1 MKNSHYATTGIWSGF
16 GGCNANMGSRMSKM
30 KRGFAV
36 WGKAPKLIRLDYY
49 KTKQYN
55 YHCKFIVH
63 FRHLLSRLVY
73 ALEVAPSLANL
84 KKILQKTYLIFFI
97 SLSLIFSA
105 CAVKPIAQI
114 QTKEVLIPI
123 ACDLPMPKKPKE
135 DGSFESHKALGIYF
149 LEVES
154 TLKDCLGLN
163 KL

>member
-1 MKNSHYATTGIWSGF
+1 MKVLY
-16 GGCNANMGSRMSKM
+16 
-30 KRGFAV
+30 
-36 WGKAPKLIRLDYY
+36 
-49 KTKQYN
+49 
-55 YHCKFIVH
+55 
-63 FRHLLSRLVY
+63 LV
-73 ALEVAPSLANL
+73 LV
-84 KKILQKTYLIFFI
+84 TFF
-97 SLSLIFSA
+97 FSA

>member
-1 MKNSHYATTGIWSGF
+1 
-16 GGCNANMGSRMSKM
+16 M

-36 WGKAPKLIRLDYY
+36 WGKKPLKLIHLDYY

-84 KKILQKTYLIFFI
+84 KKILQKTYLIFFL

-105 CAVKPIAQI
+105 CASSSVQV

-123 ACDLPMPKKPKE
+123 KCNLEMPKKPKE

-149 LEVES
+149 LEVER
-154 TLKDCLGLN
+154 TLKDCLSVE
-163 KL
+163 